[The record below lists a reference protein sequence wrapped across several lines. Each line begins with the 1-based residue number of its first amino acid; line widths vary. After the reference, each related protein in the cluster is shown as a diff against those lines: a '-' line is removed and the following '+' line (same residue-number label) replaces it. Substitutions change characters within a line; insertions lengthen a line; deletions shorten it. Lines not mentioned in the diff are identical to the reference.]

1 IKPHRRNSVY
11 TMPFS
16 VTFPGGSIMRM
27 QKGLRRARVFLAFF
41 IAPIVLVGLGLG
53 KDQAQERKLKFEIY
67 QDAAKE
73 FRWRLKAGNGE
84 PRATAG
90 QGYKAKADCT
100 KGVDRIK
107 DEAGSNKVK
116 FETYQDTSKEYRWRC
131 KAANGQVVASSSQ
144 GYKAKADCEHAVDL

>member
-1 IKPHRRNSVY
+1 
-11 TMPFS
+11 
-16 VTFPGGSIMRM
+16 MRM
-27 QKGLRRARVFLAFF
+27 QKSLSGSRVFLTFL
-41 IAPIVLVGLGLG
+41 IAIGATLSFGRAQGQ
-53 KDQAQERKLKFEIY
+53 DQGRKLKFEIY

-84 PRATAG
+84 TLATAG

-107 DEAGSNKVK
+107 DEAGSDKVK
-116 FETYQDTSKEYRWRC
+116 FETYQDNAKEYRWRC

-144 GYKAKADCEHAVDL
+144 GYKAKADCEHAVDLIQKGAAKASVEDLAK